1 MAVLTVYGRCAKH
14 WTHFWTFPHIGLYI
28 FDKFL
33 DKSKM
38 SFCKLND
45 VAFCMFLLF
54 VPVNVILSLII
65 WHEWHP
71 WGYIL
76 YIFSFLSFYLVTVA
90 ENHLQRPNI
99 GNCIHFYY
107 ILYMP
112 TKSFDGLQNFLN
124 FLPFFNIA
132 TNEKKV
138 LQMSPGMF

>member
-1 MAVLTVYGRCAKH
+1 MLFFH
-14 WTHFWTFPHIGLYI
+14 WLFGMNGTHGDTYF
-28 FDKFL
+28 
-33 DKSKM
+33 
-38 SFCKLND
+38 
-45 VAFCMFLLF
+45 
-54 VPVNVILSLII
+54 
-65 WHEWHP
+65 
-71 WGYIL
+71 

-138 LQMSPGMF
+138 LQMSPGMFWR